1 MTVFGRTQLPEELLL
16 AAALE
21 YTGGYTTKRGN
32 GYIREYN
39 PLHPRAD
46 CRGLVAQHRLVM
58 ERHLGRTL
66 SPKEI
71 VHHIDG
77 NKQNNHIENLYL
89 FASQAEH
96 MSHEQ
101 RTSRK
106 AACYD
111 PNVVERVRRLAEDP
125 TVSMKSLDL
134 SNNTIVKIC
143 KMYSIEWKHGLEL
156 TEDQVKQALQGRSTH
171 VAAELLGC
179 HPQTL
184 YNRFDHLLSKRQSPG
199 FLEAVIEDV
208 LQTAIEWGMNEA
220 ARRYGTS
227 RTTVNKALKKA
238 GLWNDYQAATASI
251 RGGHRKNKQTPQP
264 ASSSGAGICR

>member
-1 MTVFGRTQLPEELLL
+1 MTVFGRIQLPEELLL
-16 AAALE
+16 TAALD
-21 YTGGYTTKRGN
+21 YRGGYTTKRGN

-58 ERHLGRTL
+58 ERHLGRFL
-66 SPKEI
+66 SRKEV

-77 NKQNNHIENLYL
+77 NKQNNHIDNLEL

-106 AACYD
+106 APCYD
-111 PNVVERVRRLAEDP
+111 PNVVDRVRRLAEDP

-143 KMYSIEWKHGLEL
+143 RMYDIEWKHGLDL
-156 TEDQVKQALQGRSTH
+156 TEDQVRQALQGRNTH
-171 VAAELLGC
+171 EAADLLGC

-184 YNRFDHLLSKRQSPG
+184 YNRFDHLLTKRQSPG
-199 FLEAVIEDV
+199 FLDSVIEDV
-208 LQTAIEWGMNEA
+208 MQSAIEFGMNET
-220 ARRYGTS
+220 ARRYGTN

-238 GLWNDYQAATASI
+238 GLWRDYQAATASI
-251 RGGHRKNKQTPQP
+251 RGGHRTNKPKPQQ
-264 ASSSGAGICR
+264 ASSSEEVTCK